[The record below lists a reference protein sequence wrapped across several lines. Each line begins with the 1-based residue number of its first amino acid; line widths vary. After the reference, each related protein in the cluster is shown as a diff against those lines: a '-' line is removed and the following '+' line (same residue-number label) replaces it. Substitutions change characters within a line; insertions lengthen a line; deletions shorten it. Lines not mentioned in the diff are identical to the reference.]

1 MPPRTLSSFAHAL
14 SVASD
19 LDAALLSLAEALADV
34 DRMAHIALLR
44 FDERRQ
50 MIVDRLSPGE
60 GTVDRAPVETT
71 FDHLPQTL
79 RVPIAQGAQFV
90 DLADQ
95 SAQYARLLGL
105 PGIAEGG
112 ALSLRGVK
120 FDGTLAAIIALH
132 EPKKIFGSRTS
143 ERFAPAVGLFELAY
157 ARFAERDARLEA
169 VNTLEDVTRRVHG
182 EYQRRLQ
189 ALHGELG
196 QLKGKQ
202 DQSIDPARL
211 VELEQELAKV
221 REEHRRA
228 RRHADEVDK
237 QAMLATGALEQAH
250 IELHR
255 RSEGLRQKTRT
266 IYLIERVLTLDQ
278 STDDPKQLVDGLL
291 NLVGTDMQ
299 AQRCS
304 LMLVTPEGTHLYLA
318 AARGVA
324 PHIVEGQRVAI
335 GEGVAGKVAASRQ
348 PMLVRD
354 VSEAQSH
361 PLLQDQYFTTGSFIS
376 FPLVY
381 HGELVGVVNLTNRA
395 LHGVFL
401 EEDVERVRLLALVI
415 SLVASQARLAERLH
429 GAIAVR

>member
-34 DRMAHIALLR
+34 DRLAHIALLR

-50 MIVDRLSPGE
+50 MIVDRLSPGD
-60 GTVDRAPVETT
+60 GIVTRAQVETT
-71 FDHLPQTL
+71 FDHLPNTIRL
-79 RVPIAQGAQFV
+79 PVASGAQFV
-90 DLADQ
+90 DLGDQ
-95 SAQYARLLGL
+95 SAQFARLLGL
-105 PGIAEGG
+105 PGIPDGG
-112 ALSLRGVK
+112 ALALRGVK
-120 FDGTLAAIIALH
+120 FDGALAAMVALH

-157 ARFAERDARLEA
+157 TRFAERDARFEA
-169 VNTLEDVTRRVHG
+169 VNTLEEVTRRVHG
-182 EYQRRLQ
+182 EYLKRLQ
-189 ALHGELG
+189 ALQGELG
-196 QLKGKQ
+196 AMRGRKESAV
-202 DQSIDPARL
+202 DAARL
-211 VELEQELAKV
+211 VELERELARV
-221 REEHRRA
+221 SEEHRRA

-255 RSEGLRQKTRT
+255 RSETLRQKTRT
-266 IYLIERVLTLDQ
+266 IYLIERVLTMDQ
-278 STDDPKQLVDGLL
+278 STGDPKKLVDGLL

-318 AARGVA
+318 AARGLAPNVA
-324 PHIVEGQRVAI
+324 DGMRVAL

-348 PMLVRD
+348 PLLVRD
-354 VSEAQSH
+354 VSEATTH
-361 PLLQDQYFTTGSFIS
+361 PLLRDQYFTTGSFIS

-401 EEDVERVRLLALVI
+401 EEDVERVRLLALLI
-415 SLVASQARLAERLH
+415 SLVAYQARLAERLH